1 MAMCAGCTRL
11 PESFPPPRQ
20 RTPLT
25 VPHTGALG
33 FFLSM
38 TDPNADVAYEARR
51 ALAELRDASKKVP
64 K

>member
-1 MAMCAGCTRL
+1 MCAGCTRL

-38 TDPNADVAYEARR
+38 TDPNADAYLVKDVADHGPGTWR
-51 ALAELRDASKKVP
+51 
-64 K
+64 